1 MSVRRVVPIAM
12 RLSWLVLIALAI
24 GEFVTDLPGPWWA
37 TTLLPALVVL
47 ALMVA
52 TMSLQ
57 ARTAAPRGEPGPPVE
72 GAPPV
77 TGRWKA
83 LNSPAD
89 KVPSHGTHAY
99 GQTYAIDI
107 VAEPETAEGEA
118 PGRPGAAPAPRPA
131 ADPATRPEAGP
142 ATRPEVGPVTR
153 PAFRLFWPVVRRNRA
168 FPAFGAPL
176 LAVADATVVVASDGQ
191 RDHLSRNSLPALA
204 YLMLAE
210 ATVRSIAGAHRIIG
224 NHVILD
230 LGGGT
235 YAVYAHLRRGS
246 LRVRAGDRVRAGQ
259 EIGRVGNS
267 GNTTEPHLH
276 FHLMDGPDPDAAR
289 GVPFTWRGVGVP
301 ANGETFTVVEPE
313 ERGGQPIEEQAEKQ
327 AGRPVEKQAGRP
339 VEKQAGR
346 PVEGRAAG
354 S

>member
-57 ARTAAPRGEPGPPVE
+57 ARAAVPRGEPGPPVE
-72 GAPPV
+72 VAPPV

-131 ADPATRPEAGP
+131 ADPATRPVPRPEAGP

-259 EIGRVGNS
+259 EIGHVGNS

-301 ANGETFTVVEPE
+301 ANGETFTVVEPQ

-327 AGRPVEKQAGRP
+327 AGRPVE
-339 VEKQAGR
+339 
-346 PVEGRAAG
+346 GRAAG

>member
-57 ARTAAPRGEPGPPVE
+57 ARAAAPRGEPGLPVE
-72 GAPPV
+72 VAPPV

-131 ADPATRPEAGP
+131 ADPATRPVPRPEAGP

-339 VEKQAGR
+339 VE
-346 PVEGRAAG
+346 GRAAG